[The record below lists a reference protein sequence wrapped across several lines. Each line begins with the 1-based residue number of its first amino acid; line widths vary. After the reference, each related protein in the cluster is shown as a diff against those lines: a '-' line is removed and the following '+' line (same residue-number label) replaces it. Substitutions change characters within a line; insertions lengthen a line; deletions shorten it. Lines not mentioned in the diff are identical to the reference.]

1 MIERMALHDMIVK
14 EVKKYINDN
23 KLKPGDKLP
32 PQSEFAKMYGL
43 SRTSLREGTRT
54 LQALGI
60 IEIINGK
67 GMYVKSNT
75 FVPDENTLD
84 KEGKIKRLIWLLEV
98 RRVLEKLA
106 VELAVE
112 NATEEDLKDMEENLI
127 IMEEMASKSQPHPD
141 FDKAFHYKIYE
152 SSKNPVLLESIN
164 QLGAQFDSLW
174 ENPLGAGDAFTEGT
188 NYHRELF
195 NAIIERNKKKASEV
209 FDKLIDQIEVILKNI

>member
-14 EVKKYINDN
+14 EVKKYIDDN
-23 KLKPGDKLP
+23 NLKPGDKLP
-32 PQSEFAKMYGL
+32 PQSEFAKMFGL
-43 SRTSLREGTRT
+43 SRTSLREATRT

-67 GMYVKSNT
+67 GMYVKSNI
-75 FVPDENTLD
+75 FAPDENALD
-84 KEGKIKRLIWLLEV
+84 KEGKIKRLIWVLEV

-106 VELAVE
+106 VELAVV
-112 NATEEDLKDMEENLI
+112 NATEDDLKVMEENLI
-127 IMEEMASKSQPHPD
+127 IMEEMAEKSQPHPNY
-141 FDKAFHYKIYE
+141 DKAFHYKIYE
-152 SSKNPVLLESIN
+152 ASGNPALLESIN
-164 QLGAQFDSLW
+164 HMGVQFDSLW

-195 NAIIERNKKKASEV
+195 DAIKNRDKKRSLEV